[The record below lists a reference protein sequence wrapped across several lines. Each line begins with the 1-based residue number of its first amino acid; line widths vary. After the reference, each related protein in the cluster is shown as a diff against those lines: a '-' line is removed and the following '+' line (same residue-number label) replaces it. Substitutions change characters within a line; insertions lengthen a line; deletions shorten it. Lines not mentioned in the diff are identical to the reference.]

1 MANQKVSDQTI
12 PAKLLQELSPEEQQ
26 LLSGGY
32 GHGDY
37 PYDHG
42 DYSYGH
48 GKRGRRRNRN
58 REYY

>member
-37 PYDHG
+37 SH
-42 DYSYGH
+42 GH
-48 GKRGRRRNRN
+48 GRRGRRRNRN
-58 REYY
+58 REY